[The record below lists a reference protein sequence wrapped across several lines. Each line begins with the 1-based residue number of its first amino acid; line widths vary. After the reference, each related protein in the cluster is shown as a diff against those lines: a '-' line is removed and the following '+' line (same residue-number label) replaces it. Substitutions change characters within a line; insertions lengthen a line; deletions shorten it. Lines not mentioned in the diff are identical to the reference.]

1 MITQQWIIEVIIVSK
16 KSWQLNNYNYLDSED
31 MYNLSYIDVL
41 VNTSSPAVTWNKQL
55 KAVRDN

>member
-1 MITQQWIIEVIIVSK
+1 MITQQWIIEVIIVLK

-41 VNTSSPAVTWNKQL
+41 VNTSSPAGRWNKQL